1 MLQRLTAFFQDI
13 DPQEYAYAEKVNYV
27 REICC
32 QGIDP
37 QEYAYAEKIN
47 YVREICCQ
55 DIDPQAYVCWE

>member
-13 DPQEYAYAEKVNYV
+13 DPQAYAYAEKVNYV

-47 YVREICCQ
+47 YVREIYCQ
-55 DIDPQAYVCWE
+55 DIDPQAYACWG